1 MIGDKG
7 SHSAREYQEFGMGAT
22 ENGWCSGV
30 ATLGPSLQHL
40 PYAVGMDGTRRE
52 AIGREIFA
60 LRPRTFGIAERVL
73 QGMPSAIIYAHAG
86 SHCAR
91 TANQSTRP
99 YQIGMRLSM
108 GNGME
113 AGSRRGAPRRL
124 CEVCRGLGW
133 YAQEAMGGGIFAL
146 RRPRPYSRRCGEDVA
161 GNGFARHL
169 RPCGRQRERR
179 RGG

>member
-1 MIGDKG
+1 MGD
-7 SHSAREYQEFGMGAT
+7 A

-60 LRPRTFGIAERVL
+60 LRPPTVGIAERVL

-99 YQIGMRLSM
+99 
-108 GNGME
+108 
-113 AGSRRGAPRRL
+113 
-124 CEVCRGLGW
+124 
-133 YAQEAMGGGIFAL
+133 
-146 RRPRPYSRRCGEDVA
+146 
-161 GNGFARHL
+161 
-169 RPCGRQRERR
+169 
-179 RGG
+179 